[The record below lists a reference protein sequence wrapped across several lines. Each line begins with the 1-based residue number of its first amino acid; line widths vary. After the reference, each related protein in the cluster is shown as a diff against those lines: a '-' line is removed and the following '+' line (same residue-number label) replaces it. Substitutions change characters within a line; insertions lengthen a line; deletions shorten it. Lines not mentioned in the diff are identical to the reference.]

1 MASGF
6 YGFFKKIMF
15 RLLKAHYHKPLL
27 VFALPALWQLGV
39 MLFQVKEYI
48 IPSPLSVLAR
58 IFVPA
63 AAGKYGWRE
72 ASRPYKWNHCM
83 VRPSLFSAG
92 LG

>member
-1 MASGF
+1 
-6 YGFFKKIMF
+6 MF

-63 AAGKYGWRE
+63 AAGKYG
-72 ASRPYKWNHCM
+72 
-83 VRPSLFSAG
+83 
-92 LG
+92 